1 MNEKEIVIAFYI
13 PQRGEIIARD
23 KLERLINLCWSPT
36 FIKPDG
42 LIRIDII
49 NKDVVIHSFTVKEE
63 KEGYLVIWVKVGD
76 FFYKKLTKNNF
87 FLKYLSLKQRR
98 SLWQKYT
105 IYHPTSFQESE
116 LR

>member
-63 KEGYLVIWVKVGD
+63 KEGYLVIWVFPQQKLGI
-76 FFYKKLTKNNF
+76 FFIKN
-87 FLKYLSLKQRR
+87 
-98 SLWQKYT
+98 WQKILFFKNT
-105 IYHPTSFQESE
+105 
-116 LR
+116 

>member
-49 NKDVVIHSFTVKEE
+49 NKDVVTNTKSN
-63 KEGYLVIWVKVGD
+63 LVIANVLFFPLIANRVIVKSCP
-76 FFYKKLTKNNF
+76 K
-87 FLKYLSLKQRR
+87 R
-98 SLWQKYT
+98 
-105 IYHPTSFQESE
+105 
-116 LR
+116 